1 MRLLFLPS
9 LLIAVLVAAGCAT
22 RRADHFYALAVQP
35 AQSSGSHA
43 GFARQ
48 ITLHVTLPSL
58 VDRAEMV
65 LTSGEQVSI
74 LEHERWASPLPDQ
87 VIATLGQD
95 IEARRIDV
103 MIANRSLQQDKL
115 PASKISVEFVHWTA
129 QRGGR
134 LSIEARWRVTDS
146 VSGNVSVGRDI
157 FSAALGADGYDQ
169 LAAALSACVA
179 QLADRL
185 IAEIPS

>member
-1 MRLLFLPS
+1 MRLWCLPALFAAV
-9 LLIAVLVAAGCAT
+9 LIASGCAT

-35 AQSSGSHA
+35 TQSSGSHA

-48 ITLHVTLPSL
+48 ITLHLTLPSL

-87 VIATLGQD
+87 VIAALGQD
-95 IEARRIDV
+95 IEARRTDV
-103 MIANRSLQQDKL
+103 MIANRSLEQVKL
-115 PASKISVEFVHWTA
+115 PSSRISVEIVRWTA

-157 FSAALGADGYDQ
+157 FSAALGADGYDKM
-169 LAAALSACVA
+169 AAALSACVA

-185 IAEIPS
+185 VAEIPG

>member
-1 MRLLFLPS
+1 MRLLFLPT
-9 LLIAVLVAAGCAT
+9 LFIAVLVAAGCAT

-35 AQSSGSHA
+35 AQSSSSHA

-87 VIATLGQD
+87 VIAALGQD
-95 IEARRIDV
+95 IEARRADV
-103 MIANRSLQQDKL
+103 MIANRSLEQGKL
-115 PASKISVEFVHWTA
+115 PASKISVEIVRWSA

-169 LAAALSACVA
+169 LAAALSTCVA

-185 IAEIPS
+185 VIEIPG

>member
-1 MRLLFLPS
+1 MRLMLLPS
-9 LLIAVLVAAGCAT
+9 LLVAVLIAGGCAT

-35 AQSSGSHA
+35 AQTGGSHA

-48 ITLHVTLPSL
+48 INLRVTVPSL

-87 VIATLGQD
+87 VIAILGQD
-95 IEARRIDV
+95 IEARRADL
-103 MIANRSLQQDKL
+103 MIAGRNLEQDKL
-115 PASKISVEFVHWTA
+115 PSSKISVEIVHWTA
-129 QRGGR
+129 QRGGQ
-134 LSIEARWRVTDS
+134 LSIEARWRVSDS
-146 VSGNVSVGRDI
+146 ASGNVTVGRDV
-157 FSAALGADGYDQ
+157 FSAALPANGYDQ
-169 LAAALSACVA
+169 LAVALSACVA

-185 IAEIPS
+185 IAQIPN

>member
-1 MRLLFLPS
+1 MRLLFLPA
-9 LLIAVLVAAGCAT
+9 LLIAIVIASGCVT

-35 AQSSGSHA
+35 AQSSGSHI

-65 LTSGEQVSI
+65 LTTGEQVSI

-95 IEARRIDV
+95 IEVRRTDV
-103 MIANRSLQQDKL
+103 IIANRSLEQGKL
-115 PASKISVEFVHWTA
+115 ASTKIAVEIVRWTA
-129 QRGGR
+129 QRSGR

-157 FSAALGADGYDQ
+157 FSAALGADSYDQ
-169 LAAALSACVA
+169 LAGALSACVA

>member
-1 MRLLFLPS
+1 MKLTIVTS
-9 LLIAVLVAAGCAT
+9 LAIAVLAATGCAA

-35 AQSSGSHA
+35 APSSGSHS

-58 VDRAEMV
+58 VDRAELV
-65 LTSGEQVSI
+65 LTAGEQVSI

-87 VIATLGQD
+87 VAATLGQD
-95 IEARRIDV
+95 IEVRRADL
-103 MIANRSLQQDKL
+103 MIAGRSLEQGTL
-115 PASKISVEFVHWTA
+115 PSSKISVEIVHWTA
-129 QRGGR
+129 QRGGQLR
-134 LSIEARWRVTDS
+134 IEARWRVTDS
-146 VSGNVSVGRDI
+146 VSGNVVVGRDL
-157 FSAALGADGYDQ
+157 FSAPVGADGYDQ

-185 IAEIPS
+185 IAEIPG

>member
-1 MRLLFLPS
+1 MRWLFVPS
-9 LLIAVLVAAGCAT
+9 LLIAIVVAAGCAT

-95 IEARRIDV
+95 IEARRADV
-103 MIANRSLQQDKL
+103 MIANRSLEQGKL
-115 PASKISVEFVHWTA
+115 PSTKISVEIVHWTA

-134 LSIEARWRVTDS
+134 LTIEARWRVADS

-157 FSAALGADGYDQ
+157 FSAAVGADGYDQ
-169 LAAALSACVA
+169 LAVALSACVA

-185 IAEIPS
+185 VTEIPS

>member
-9 LLIAVLVAAGCAT
+9 IMIAALVAAGCAT

-35 AQSSGSHA
+35 AQSSGSHT

-58 VDRAEMV
+58 VDRSEMV
-65 LTSGEQVSI
+65 LISGEQVSI

-95 IEARRIDV
+95 IEARRADLI
-103 MIANRSLQQDKL
+103 IANRSLEQGKL
-115 PASKISVEFVHWTA
+115 PSSKISVEIVHWSA

-169 LAAALSACVA
+169 LAVALSACVA

-185 IAEIPS
+185 VAELPN